1 MCEEWVLMKEVIRI
15 THHTTP
21 FVAPRRSR
29 AYASCGG
36 APVAGPGKGV
46 AVGRSTVVL
55 NHDVGTVPPLA
66 GAGAQCAAAAPAG
79 VYTCAFELK
88 CAPGSCV
95 E

>member
-1 MCEEWVLMKEVIRI
+1 MCEEGALMKEVILI

-36 APVAGPGKGV
+36 APPPRGRAGAAG
-46 AVGRSTVVL
+46 GRSTVVL

-79 VYTCAFELK
+79 VYTCAYELK
-88 CAPGSCV
+88 CAPGFV
-95 E
+95 R